1 MIRARSDGS
10 YQLINEG
17 IQDCG
22 AYLEHVVD
30 EQGAVLFVLLQLT
43 NEMLSDVLAGAHFLQ
58 FA

>member
-1 MIRARSDGS
+1 MIRVRSDGS
-10 YQLINEG
+10 YQRINEG

-22 AYLEHVVD
+22 ANLERPVYEH
-30 EQGAVLFVLLQLT
+30 EALLFALLQLT

>member
-22 AYLEHVVD
+22 ANLEHSVYR
-30 EQGAVLFVLLQLT
+30 QGALLFALLQLT